1 MRRITLHAP
10 EVRRDGASFRWR
22 VEPATELYRASA
34 FTLRLPP
41 GLDARQVPESL
52 WWTVALLCLHSHWTL
67 LRPCSVRLPVG
78 LAPGHREVWSRLLEA
93 EAATL
98 EAHRAGAAGEGADH
112 GAGGGRGS
120 GSGAA
125 AAGAGVVELIED
137 GPRLAPP
144 PRLLEEGR
152 CAAAF
157 SGGKDS
163 LLQAALLSELGLPTL
178 LVTTTSPMPPLAD
191 HETARRRHVLAEIVR
206 RRDVELAEVVTDLRA
221 SWRNDF
227 PPRVGYP
234 VSVNEITDTFLYT
247 AALLVVAA
255 LRGATHLFLAS
266 EAEVQENAEIGGRT
280 VQHPHFMYS
289 AATQGA
295 IAALLA
301 PLGMRYGSLISALY
315 SSQVQQLLW
324 QRYGDLCDLQYS
336 CWRVAAGEATCSR
349 CSQCLRV
356 ALGALAA
363 GGAPERMGIDLIRL
377 LPAMRDWAPEEAAA
391 PGGGAAAFEAA
402 ALEAV
407 VPGEAATADGPAAGG
422 APAASPPPVAG
433 AEPMLPAAAVSRRLR
448 RQVLRSIAA
457 ISTARLAAALAA
469 GGPGP
474 LLRASGWRALAAYA
488 GLRRRLVLAAPG
500 GAAELLAESSGF
512 CEGFLRQADPL
523 VRARIGA
530 IFAAHFRPESAAA
543 YGAALARSEALSAW
557 IAAPLRQ
564 AADSASSPGGRDSAG
579 SPDSAVGAAAAGTSM
594 ASAAAERGA

>member
-1 MRRITLHAP
+1 VRRITLHAP
-10 EVRRDGASFRWR
+10 EVRREGATFRWQ
-22 VEPATELYRASA
+22 VAPPTDLYRTSA
-34 FTLRLPP
+34 FTLRLPA

-67 LRPCSVRLPVG
+67 LRPCTVRLPVG
-78 LAPGHREVWSRLLEA
+78 LAPGHREVWSRLLDA

-98 EAHRAGAAGEGADH
+98 EAYRAGGAGEGADGGA
-112 GAGGGRGS
+112 GAGGA
-120 GSGAA
+120 GSGAGSESGLESGSESGSA
-125 AAGAGVVELIED
+125 SLELIDD

-144 PRLLEEGR
+144 PRLREEGR

-206 RRDVELAEVVTDLRA
+206 RRDVELVEVATDLRSA
-221 SWRNDF
+221 WRNDF
-227 PPRVGYP
+227 PPLAGYP

-247 AALLVVAA
+247 AAMLVVAA
-255 LRGATHLFLAS
+255 LRGATHLFLAA
-266 EAEVQENAEIGGRT
+266 EAEVQENVEIGGRI
-280 VQHPHFMYS
+280 VQHTHFMYS

-295 IAALLA
+295 IGALLA

-363 GGAPERMGIDLIRL
+363 GGAPERMGIDLVRL
-377 LPAMRDWAPEEAAA
+377 LPAMRDWAPGEAAA
-391 PGGGAAAFEAA
+391 PGDAAAAGGAP
-402 ALEAV
+402 L
-407 VPGEAATADGPAAGG
+407 AGG
-422 APAASPPPVAG
+422 APAAAAAPAAG
-433 AEPMLPAAAVSRRLR
+433 GAGPILPAEAVSRRLR
-448 RQVLRSIAA
+448 RQVLRSIATV
-457 ISTARLAAALAA
+457 STARLAAALAA
-469 GGPGP
+469 RGPGR
-474 LLRASGWRALAAYA
+474 LLRATGWRALAAYA

-500 GAAELLAESSGF
+500 GAAELLAESGGF
-512 CEGFLRQADPL
+512 REGFLRQADPL

-530 IFAAHFRPESAAA
+530 IFAAHFRPESAAV

-557 IAAPLRQ
+557 IAAPLR
-564 AADSASSPGGRDSAG
+564 PSAG
-579 SPDSAVGAAAAGTSM
+579 GAGGAGGAAAAATSVAV
-594 ASAAAERGA
+594 ASAERVA